1 MSGVRSSVLK
11 LIKEK
16 GTTTGKAVTAVTNR
30 ARRCGWPKFSH
41 DKHASFARPWPTSNY
56 VYREQASEV
65 SK

>member
-30 ARRCGWPKFSH
+30 ARRCG
-41 DKHASFARPWPTSNY
+41 ASRLTRKAKLVLAQVFPR
-56 VYREQASEV
+56 QA
-65 SK
+65 